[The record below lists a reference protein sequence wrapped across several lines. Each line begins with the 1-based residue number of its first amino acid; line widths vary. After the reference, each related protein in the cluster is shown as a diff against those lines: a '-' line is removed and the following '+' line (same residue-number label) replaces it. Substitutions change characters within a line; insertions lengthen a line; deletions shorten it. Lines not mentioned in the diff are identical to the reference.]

1 MKIFTYRVK
10 SEMGKITEGEMR
22 AESAEALKTLLKEK
36 GYTPYDVQEKKWAID
51 LKFLNPRIG
60 VKDLSMFC
68 RQFTIILQAGVPIA
82 TALDVLRNQ
91 STNPT
96 LRKVLNDIYE
106 GMQKGISLSNCMKQH
121 KKVFP
126 ELLINMVEAGEI
138 SGQLEAVFSR
148 MADTYEKETKLNRK
162 IKASLTYPIIVSI
175 VATLVIAVL
184 MIKVVPDFVQI
195 LDDFN
200 VDLPPITVMLIWV
213 SDFLVDN
220 LFRIVAVIVAVY
232 FAMKSVMKTRDGK
245 YFFHNLLLKIPV
257 IGSLTVK
264 IVTARFARTLS
275 VLLASGVLLIQSMEV
290 VQKIIGNTVVK
301 GKIEAVT
308 EDIKKGKG
316 LYAPLHKTNFFP
328 PMVTSMVRIGEESG
342 ELDFSLDK
350 CADFYDDEVET
361 GLQQATSLIEPIVMI
376 GMAIIVGFIVLSIL
390 LPMLSIYEN
399 IENM

>member
-1 MKIFTYRVK
+1 MKTFTYRVK

-36 GYTPYDVQEKKWAID
+36 GYNPYDVQEKKKSID
-51 LKFLNPRIG
+51 IKFLSPRIG

-68 RQFTIILQAGVPIA
+68 RQFAIILQAGVPIA
-82 TALDVLRNQ
+82 TALDVLRTQ

-96 LRKVLNDIYE
+96 LRKVLNNIYE

-138 SGQLEAVFSR
+138 SGQLEEVFAR
-148 MADTYEKETKLNRK
+148 MAETYEKETKLNRK
-162 IKASLTYPIIVSI
+162 IKASLTYPVIVSI

-200 VDLPPITVMLIWV
+200 VDLPQTTVMLIWL

-220 LFRIVAVIVAVY
+220 LFRIIAVIAAVF
-232 FAMKSVMKTRDGK
+232 FAIKAIMKTRDGK
-245 YFFHNLLLKIPV
+245 YFVHSLLLKVPV
-257 IGSLTVK
+257 IGNLTVK
-264 IVTARFARTLS
+264 IVTARFTRTLS

-290 VQKIIGNTVVK
+290 IQKIIGNTVVK
-301 GKIEAVT
+301 EKIVGVT

-316 LYAPLHKTNFFP
+316 LFGPLQKTKFFP
-328 PMVTSMVRIGEESG
+328 VMVTSMVKIGEESG

-350 CADFYDDEVET
+350 CADYYDEEVET
-361 GLQQATSLIEPIVMI
+361 GLQQATSLIEPVVMI
-376 GMAIIVGFIVLSIL
+376 GMAIVVGFIVLSIL